1 MEIAED
7 KQKVRAFQKENPDRF
22 GAPHRTRT
30 CDLLIRSQTLYPAEL
45 VAHIQFLL
53 SVIVVSPDSF
63 YILTQEKRFVKK
75 LYSKIHIFLINGSLC
90 HLPK

>member
-7 KQKVRAFQKENPDRF
+7 KQKNREFQMENPDRF

-45 VAHIQFLL
+45 VAHIQFWL

-75 LYSKIHIFLINGSLC
+75 FFSKIHIFLINGSLC